1 VSKVWEGTQEWE
13 QWALVGIACPMEWE
27 LGTRLVIAG
36 REWTC
41 MDHGGATVYQDDIPW
56 IDMLTPEL
64 LFPHGTIVEATIYP
78 PN

>member
-1 VSKVWEGTQEWE
+1 VSKVWEGTQEWSL
-13 QWALVGIACPMEWE
+13 WAEVGIACPMEWE

-36 REWTC
+36 RKWTC
-41 MDHGGATVYQDDIPW
+41 MDHGGAIVYQDGIPW

-78 PN
+78 P